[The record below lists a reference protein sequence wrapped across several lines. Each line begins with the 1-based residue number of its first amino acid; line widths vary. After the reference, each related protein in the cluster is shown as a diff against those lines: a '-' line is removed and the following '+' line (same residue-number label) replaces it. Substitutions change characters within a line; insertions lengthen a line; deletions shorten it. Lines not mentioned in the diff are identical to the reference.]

1 MVKILKPVALIIVVI
16 FIGLCVA
23 PAKAITAADTSP
35 LRVVCIGD
43 SITDGGALV
52 NGELTMTYRFP
63 LWKKFVDAGVEVA
76 FLGRTTT
83 SSYNVYK
90 DKVFPTEHLGWGGKR
105 IETVNQYLKDGE
117 WGTADAG
124 FDIAIILIGHNNVA
138 AWDATPR
145 PTVPEFNALMKD
157 LIATVR
163 AKQPNVKIIFQTT
176 PSNIIKEY
184 ELEYK
189 NIATQANTVASP
201 LYYIP
206 VPPTF
211 KNTQDLYDG
220 VHPNVK
226 GEIKIANGMWN
237 VLQYLVGAATLP
249 TPGVSVLTDAVRVI
263 SGTALEGET
272 VAVSIGT
279 KSFNS
284 VISNKTWKVTVP
296 VALKAGT
303 KISVF
308 AKINDIAS
316 KAKVVYV
323 IPATP
328 KVSPIKAN
336 ATSVKGSASKGGVV
350 YVKIGAK
357 TYTAKASISSGAF
370 SVKIPKIKKGTIV
383 VVTCKAGGKISAKK
397 TVKVA

>member
-1 MVKILKPVALIIVVI
+1 MVRILKPVALIIVVI
-16 FIGLCVA
+16 FLGLCVA

-43 SITDGGALV
+43 SITEGGVLIE
-52 NGELTMTYRFP
+52 GQLIMTYRFP
-63 LWKKFVDAGVEVA
+63 LWKKFVDSGVDVT
-76 FLGRTTT
+76 FLGRTTM
-83 SSYNVYK
+83 SSYNLYK
-90 DKVFPTEHLGWGGKR
+90 DKVFSTEHLGWGGKR
-105 IETVNQYLKDGE
+105 IEAVNQFLKDGE
-117 WGTADAG
+117 WGTADDG
-124 FDIAIILIGHNNVA
+124 FDIAVILIGHNNVA
-138 AWDATPR
+138 AWDGTPR
-145 PTVPEFNALMKD
+145 PTVPEFNGLMKD

-189 NIATQANTVASP
+189 NIATQSNTLTSP
-201 LYYIP
+201 IYYIP

-211 KNTQDLYDG
+211 NFNVDLYDKI
-220 VHPNVK
+220 HPNVK

-237 VLQYLVGAATLP
+237 VLQYLVGSATLP
-249 TPGVSVLTDAVRVI
+249 TPGVSVITDAVRVI
-263 SGTALEGET
+263 SGTATAGET

-279 KSFNS
+279 KSYNS

-296 VALKAGT
+296 AALKAGT
-303 KISVF
+303 KISVVT
-308 AKINDIAS
+308 KINDIAS
-316 KAKVVYV
+316 KAKIFYV

-328 KVSPIKAN
+328 KVSQIKAN

-357 TYTAKASISSGAF
+357 TYSGKASISSGAF
-370 SVKIPKIKKGTIV
+370 SVKTPKIRRGTSV
-383 VVTCKAGGKISAKK
+383 TVTCKAGGKISAKK
-397 TVKVA
+397 VVKVP